1 MAPNNPMTTLTVTH
15 QQMADM
21 LPCSRRHLDTMTKQR
36 LVPVIKIGRHRR
48 YNVENVMKALEKLT
62 IKEVG

>member
-1 MAPNNPMTTLTVTH
+1 MALNPINTLTVTH

-21 LPCSRRHLDTMTKQR
+21 LPCSRRHLDKMTKLR

-48 YNVENVMKALEKLT
+48 YNPENVMKALEKLT
-62 IKEVG
+62 VKEVG